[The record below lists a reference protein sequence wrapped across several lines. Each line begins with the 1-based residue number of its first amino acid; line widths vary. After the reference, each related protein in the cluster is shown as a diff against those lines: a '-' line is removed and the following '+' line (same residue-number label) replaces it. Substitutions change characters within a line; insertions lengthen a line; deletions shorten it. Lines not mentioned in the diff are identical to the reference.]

1 MISLSNRNI
10 TCGGTARTFIEC
22 RKKSWRHWK
31 TREDTGRVSNY
42 FHISVSVTFPR
53 NSLWFPFSVDE
64 EFKCD
69 TDYCHYSTSQKG
81 NLIRHMLTVHG
92 EELTCMECGVS
103 SNSWREQR
111 EHKKTHLPE
120 KKRGRCAVKCA
131 SEGCGETF
139 TTREKLIKHCKLEHD
154 SEGFDIHIRS
164 FVNEEDFEVDTFFLS
179 FRMF

>member
-1 MISLSNRNI
+1 M
-10 TCGGTARTFIEC
+10 
-22 RKKSWRHWK
+22 
-31 TREDTGRVSNY
+31 SNY

-53 NSLWFPFSVDE
+53 ISLCFPFSVDE

-69 TDYCHYSTSQKG
+69 TDYCHYSTSHKA

-103 SNSWREQR
+103 SNSWREQK

-120 KKRGRCAVKCA
+120 KKSSRYAVKCA

-139 TTREKLIKHCKLEHD
+139 TTREKLIKHCKLQHD

-164 FVNEEDFEVDTFFLS
+164 FVDEEDFEVDLLP
-179 FRMF
+179 